1 MAGRPSP
8 SSLLGEGFLLFDG
21 NGLLDAAIDGVIFL
35 FSSKRFADGLRLTS
49 IAKY

>member
-35 FSSKRFADGLRLTS
+35 FSSKKVCRWASSYFYR
-49 IAKY
+49 